1 MSYIGQPLVNSD
13 LMMWTFTGDGAT
25 TEYTLTSFPVSERS
39 VSDKDLIVQLHGVL
53 QKPTTDYTFSNA
65 TQKITFTT
73 EPPNAVDIIIRLHVV
88 L

>member
-13 LMMWTFTGDGAT
+13 LMMWTFTGNGAT

-39 VSDKDLIVQLHGVL
+39 VSDKDLIIQLSGVL
-53 QKPTTDYTFSNA
+53 QKPTTDYTFSNT
-65 TQKITFTT
+65 TQKITFTSVV
-73 EPPNAVDIIIRLHVV
+73 PNSVDIIIRLHVV